1 MLSEGHQIKLSD
13 GPSCHNKSPQGSKEA
28 RYEDIAEHVS
38 MFTENKAK
46 RAFGSETLRKS
57 QKNLHMA
64 TRILTNESLS
74 ALNICEDMYALTLLS
89 VEFICTS
96 PVAEG

>member
-1 MLSEGHQIKLSD
+1 
-13 GPSCHNKSPQGSKEA
+13 
-28 RYEDIAEHVS
+28 

-74 ALNICEDMYALTLLS
+74 ALNICEDMYALTLL
-89 VEFICTS
+89 
-96 PVAEG
+96 

>member
-1 MLSEGHQIKLSD
+1 
-13 GPSCHNKSPQGSKEA
+13 
-28 RYEDIAEHVS
+28 

-96 PVAEG
+96 PVAEE